1 MNTFWQDLRYGFRL
15 LLKSPGFTIIAIVT
29 MALGIGVNTALF
41 SVVNA
46 VVLNPLPFPAPD
58 QLVSLYTKT
67 SEFNE
72 GSISYPNFLDWQRM
86 NTTLSSVAAYRGS
99 DYSLTGIGQ
108 PEHLKGMMISADFFP
123 VLGVQPILGRR
134 FTHQEDLAGAAP
146 VVIISEGLWKRRFAS
161 SPKIIGASVVLNDVA
176 RTVVGVY
183 PSDLPLFD
191 PSYLP
196 DVFVPI
202 GQWADPFFLNR
213 KISMG
218 TQAIGRLK
226 PSVSISQARS
236 DLESVAA
243 SLASTYPDADKG
255 SSITIVPLKED
266 IVGNVREILIVLL
279 GAVGFVL
286 LIACAN
292 VANLLLARS
301 TGRAREFAIRVAMG
315 AGQWRIVRQL
325 LTESILLS
333 LAGGILGLIIA
344 KWGTGAVLTSLPST
358 LPRQDTIHLDVHV
371 LLFMLG
377 VSLLSGVLFGLAPAL
392 RTLRPNLSRT
402 LQEGGRGSS
411 GARHRTQNILVAVE
425 MALSMILLIG
435 AGLMIRSLAV
445 LWHSNPGF
453 NPSHVLAFSV
463 SFDKDQLSTP
473 SKARQ
478 VLRDIVAKYDSIP
491 GVVGS
496 SSMGGSLPMQGDSEL
511 PFWLEGQPKPSSQN
525 AMSVALFYA
534 IQPDYLNVMR
544 IPLLRGR
551 FINSSDDANAPFAL
565 VIDTEF
571 ARRYFPGQ
579 DPIGKLVNLSL
590 IDRQAQIVGV
600 VGHVHHWGL
609 ADKTHSNLQAEM
621 YFSILQF
628 PDQIFS
634 LLSGGI
640 RMVVRT
646 AGPPQA
652 FEPALRDVS
661 EQLNPNQV
669 VYRFQRMN
677 EIVSNSIAM
686 QRFSLVLF
694 GAFAV
699 LALVLSSVGIYG
711 VLTYIAAQRTHEIG
725 VRMALGAQ
733 QRDVLRMVL
742 LQGARVTLIGVG
754 IGLIAAL
761 GLTRLMSNIVFGVR
775 PDDPLTFGAFALLL
789 LLVALAACY
798 VPAHRATR
806 IDPLVALRY
815 E

>member
-15 LLKSPGFTIIAIVT
+15 LLKNPGFTVIAILT

-46 VVLNPLPFPAPD
+46 VVLNPLPFPSPD
-58 QLVSLYTKT
+58 RLVSLYTKT

-86 NTTLSSVAAYRGS
+86 NRTLSTVAAYRGS

-108 PEHLKGMMISADFFP
+108 PEHLNGMMISADFFP
-123 VLGVQPILGRR
+123 LLGVQPILGRS
-134 FTHQEDLAGAAP
+134 FTNQEDLAGAAP
-146 VVIISEGLWKRRFAS
+146 VVLISEGLWKRRFTS
-161 SPKIIGASVVLNDVA
+161 SPKIIGTSIVLNDVA

-183 PSDLPLFD
+183 PSDLPMFD
-191 PSYLP
+191 SSYLP

-218 TQAIGRLK
+218 TQAVARLK
-226 PSVSISQARS
+226 PSVSVSQARS

-255 SSITIVPLKED
+255 SSITIVPLKDD

-333 LAGGILGLIIA
+333 LTGGILGLIIA
-344 KWGTGAVLTSLPST
+344 KWGTGAVLASLPST

-463 SFDKDQLSTP
+463 SLDKDQISTP
-473 SKARQ
+473 AKGRQ
-478 VLRDIVAKYDSIP
+478 ALRDIVAKFDSIP
-491 GVVGS
+491 GIVGS
-496 SSMGGSLPMQGDSEL
+496 SVMGGSLPMQGDSEL

-525 AMSVALFYA
+525 AMPVALFYA

-544 IPLLRGR
+544 TPLLRGR
-551 FINSSDDANAPFAL
+551 FINASDDANAPFAL

-571 ARRYFPGQ
+571 ARLYFPGQ

-609 ADKTHSNLQAEM
+609 ADKTHSKLQAEM

-628 PDQIFS
+628 PDQIYS
-634 LLSGGI
+634 LLQGGI
-640 RMVVRT
+640 QMVVRT
-646 AGPPQA
+646 AGQPQA
-652 FEPALRDVS
+652 FEPALRDAS
-661 EQLNPNQV
+661 EQLNPNEG
-669 VYRFQRMN
+669 VYRFQRMD
-677 EIVSNSIAM
+677 EIVSNSISM

-694 GAFAV
+694 GVFAV

-711 VLTYIAAQRTHEIG
+711 VLTYVAAQRTHEIG

-733 QRDVLRMVL
+733 RDDVLRMVL
-742 LQGARVTLIGVG
+742 LQGARVALIGVG
-754 IGLIAAL
+754 IGLVAAL

-775 PDDPLTFGAFALLL
+775 PDDPLTFAGFSLLL
-789 LLVALAACY
+789 LLVALVACY